1 MIERG
6 RLTAF
11 VERHRLAWESSMAI
25 LTVLYVALSLLVD
38 EGITGIVNDVI
49 VVLAVLFF
57 AEFSL
62 RCWDAPSRLR
72 YLRDHWIDLLTCL
85 PAIGPLRL
93 LRLVRLL
100 GLLRLAHE
108 IREVATH
115 MDRVADSTS
124 ALAGCVRG
132 PLARREGPQRCN
144 PELWGRCVPGLY
156 HRDHRWVWRLPADNS
171 RGQSDSR
178 CPGVSGAGPSRIHF
192 CTTHVALA
200 SSR

>member
-85 PAIGPLRL
+85 PALGPLRL
-93 LRLVRLL
+93 FRLVRLL

-108 IREVATH
+108 IREAAT
-115 MDRVADSTS
+115 ASIASGGKPLPTWS
-124 ALAGCVRG
+124 GWPTALATC
-132 PLARREGPQRCN
+132 L
-144 PELWGRCVPGLY
+144 
-156 HRDHRWVWRLPADNS
+156 
-171 RGQSDSR
+171 
-178 CPGVSGAGPSRIHF
+178 
-192 CTTHVALA
+192 
-200 SSR
+200 